1 MNGAGPIHDWEF
13 ALIGA
18 TTESV
23 ARYIRSG
30 EFGLWHETGHMNDVV
45 RAGASQGAPAPTAG
59 NAAAVGAAQPASD
72 GGGTPPFAP
81 VQMSFA
87 EGAFRVDN
95 TSKETLKGFSDRL
108 IQAVEAINVGP
119 GQIHVNPTPV
129 TVKPNIT
136 VEPSPVEVRERPP
149 LHVRLT
155 GVERDKQGRITGA
168 DFKASEDSSPPAS
181 KG

>member
-1 MNGAGPIHDWEF
+1 MELHP
-13 ALIGA
+13 LIRQAYHEHAEGHI
-18 TTESV
+18 
-23 ARYIRSG
+23 ARMRDRLDAARPQPGIDPASMG
-30 EFGLWHETGHMNDVV
+30 
-45 RAGASQGAPAPTAG
+45 AGASQGAPAPTAG
-59 NAAAVGAAQPASD
+59 NATAGAAATAQPASD